1 MKKIALFELEEKEGV
16 KIELHNDYLT
26 FYDGDYTKVKYE
38 DIISHKYLG
47 MHDHIYSSFTRSLAD
62 LLHYAW
68 DFEIEEIEGIC
79 SDYEARN
86 ENE

>member
-1 MKKIALFELEEKEGV
+1 MKIL
-16 KIELHNDYLT
+16 
-26 FYDGDYTKVKYE
+26 
-38 DIISHKYLG
+38 YLG